1 MILFNK
7 IGKMALATRLRMLSE
22 RMMEEA
28 EQIYTLYDIELKP
41 KWFPVFYVLS
51 EFKKKSITS
60 IAREIGHSHPSVSA
74 ITREMVKAGI
84 VKESKDKKDGRKNM
98 LELTEKGKALAVRIQ
113 VQYEDINSAVEE
125 ALSQTQ
131 HDVWKA
137 MSEFE
142 YLLDQ
147 KSMLERVREHRKIR
161 ESKRVKIVPY
171 ELKYR
176 QHFRELN
183 EEWILKYFKIE
194 NEDRKILEHPKENI
208 LDKRGAIIVALLD
221 NQPIGVC
228 ALIKMKH
235 PNEYEL
241 GKMAVS
247 PKAQGLGIGYLL
259 GKKIIEKAIE
269 FGGTKVHLESNTV
282 LKPAI
287 KLYEKL
293 GFQKVAGHPTPY
305 ERCNIQMELLLI

>member
-1 MILFNK
+1 MSLFDK

-28 EQIYTLYDIELKP
+28 DQIYTLYDIDLKP

-51 EFKKKSITS
+51 GGGKKSITS
-60 IAREIGHSHPSVSA
+60 IAQEIGHTHPSVSA
-74 ITREMVKAGI
+74 ISREMVRAG
-84 VKESKDKKDGRKNM
+84 VVRESKDKKDGRKNM
-98 LELTEKGKALAVRIQ
+98 LELTDKGKELAVKIQ

-131 HDVWKA
+131 HNVWKA

-176 QHFRELN
+176 QQFRMLN
-183 EEWILKYFKIE
+183 EEWIVKYFKIE

-208 LDKRGAIIVALLD
+208 LDKGGAIIVALLD
-221 NQPIGVC
+221 NVAVGVC
-228 ALIKMKH
+228 ALIKLDH
-235 PNEYEL
+235 RPGEYE
-241 GKMAVS
+241 
-247 PKAQGLGIGYLL
+247 
-259 GKKIIEKAIE
+259 
-269 FGGTKVHLESNTV
+269 
-282 LKPAI
+282 
-287 KLYEKL
+287 
-293 GFQKVAGHPTPY
+293 
-305 ERCNIQMELLLI
+305 

>member
-1 MILFNK
+1 MAELNK
-7 IGKMALATRLRMLSE
+7 MGKMALATRMRMLSE
-22 RMMEEA
+22 RMMVEA
-28 EQIYTLYDIELKP
+28 EQIYAMYEVDLKP

-51 EFKKKSITS
+51 DNQKKSVTS
-60 IAREIGHSHPSVSA
+60 IAKEIGHSHPSVST
-74 ITREMVKAGI
+74 IMREMVKAGVI
-84 VKESKDKKDGRKNM
+84 KESKDKQDLRKTI
-98 LELTEKGKALAVRIQ
+98 LELTEKGKELVVKIQ
-113 VQYEDINSAVEE
+113 IQYKDINSAVEE

-147 KSMLERVREHRKIR
+147 KSMLKRVREHRKIR

-176 QHFRELN
+176 RQFRELN
-183 EEWILKYFKIE
+183 EEWIHKYFEME
-194 NEDRKILEHPKENI
+194 NEDRKILEHPKEYI
-208 LDKRGAIIVALLD
+208 LDKGGHILVALYD
-221 NQPIGVC
+221 DEPIGVC
-228 ALIKMKH
+228 GLLKLKDT
-235 PNEYEL
+235 EYEL
-241 GKMAVS
+241 AKMAVS
-247 PKAQGLGIGYLL
+247 PKSQGLGIGYLL
-259 GKKIIEKAIE
+259 GKSVIEMAAQL
-269 FGGTKVHLESNTV
+269 GADKVHLESNTK

-305 ERCNIQMELLLI
+305 ERCNIQMELMLR